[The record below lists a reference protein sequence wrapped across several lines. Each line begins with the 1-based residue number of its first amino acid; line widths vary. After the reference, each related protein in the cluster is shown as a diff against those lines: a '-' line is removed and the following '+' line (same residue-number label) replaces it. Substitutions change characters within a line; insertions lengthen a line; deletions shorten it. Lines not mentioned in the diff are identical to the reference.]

1 MCSAASLLQQLNA
14 EVVEQSLKTK
24 DLDAFKPGDSV
35 EVQVQSCHVGLG
47 SSQALGSCS
56 LCAAT

>member
-1 MCSAASLLQQLNA
+1 MNDGLGDSLSVCLCNCSAASLLQQLNA

-35 EVQVQSCHVGLG
+35 EVQV
-47 SSQALGSCS
+47 
-56 LCAAT
+56 